1 MNGTLDTSLG
11 MQADTL
17 NSVGML
23 FGLYF
28 RREGIF
34 DFQSYFEGYRPTS
47 IRLLG
52 QLQFRLVPAQG
63 KRAAHLPLQ
72 ASSEWTRTSFP
83 STIQP

>member
-1 MNGTLDTSLG
+1 MTKPPELPGVTSVVMNGTLDTSLG

-34 DFQSYFEGYRPTS
+34 DFQSYFEGYQPTS
-47 IRLLG
+47 I
-52 QLQFRLVPAQG
+52 
-63 KRAAHLPLQ
+63 
-72 ASSEWTRTSFP
+72 
-83 STIQP
+83 